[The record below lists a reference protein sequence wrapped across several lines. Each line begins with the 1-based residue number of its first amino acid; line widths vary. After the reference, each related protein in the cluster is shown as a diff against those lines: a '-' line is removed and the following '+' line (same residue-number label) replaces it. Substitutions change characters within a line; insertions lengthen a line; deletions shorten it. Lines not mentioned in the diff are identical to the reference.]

1 MSKNA
6 FYAALMK
13 IVVTFLLVGSLF
25 QQAYGIDLW
34 VEEDYPW
41 AFTLNLSGKIF
52 NGDASKFESFLEHS
66 ERLTLERYIPKLRI
80 IDVDGGDVEESLKI
94 GLLIRKFQLSVEI
107 PYGSHC
113 YSSCIFLLAGGV
125 DRHPEGKVG
134 IHRPYFDDLDSK
146 KTYLEIRNQRDRIND
161 LISDYL
167 NQVDVSEQILQLM
180 LAVPPEEIKI
190 LSLQELQQLRLDGR
204 DPTFDEWAV
213 AFAAKDH
220 GISSQEY
227 RRRDQLADKNC
238 SSRMMGPNDY
248 LRCRESIMFGIT
260 EKEWQKRQDE
270 VDVSCFIP
278 EFSADCYFEIL
289 RRQ

>member
-1 MSKNA
+1 MTKNV
-6 FYAALMK
+6 FYAALLK

-25 QQAYGIDLW
+25 QQVYGIDLR

-52 NGDASKFESFLEHS
+52 NGDASKFESFLVEYS

-107 PYGSHC
+107 PYDSHC

-213 AFAAKDH
+213 AFAAKAH

-227 RRRDQLADKNC
+227 RRRDQLADTNC
-238 SSRMMGPNDY
+238 SSRMDFS
-248 LRCRESIMFGIT
+248 RCRESIMFGIT

-270 VDVSCFIP
+270 IDVSCKIP
-278 EFSADCYFEIL
+278 EFWDDCSYEIL